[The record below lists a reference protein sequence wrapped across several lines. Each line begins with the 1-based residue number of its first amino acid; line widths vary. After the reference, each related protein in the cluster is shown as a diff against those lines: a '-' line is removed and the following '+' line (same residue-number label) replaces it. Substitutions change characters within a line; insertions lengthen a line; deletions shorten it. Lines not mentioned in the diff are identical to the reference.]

1 MLISIAVSGFTS
13 AIPSPIVGGFGEFS
27 APRNGLQIS
36 QQSQQMIDETQRQIQ
51 SERQNGLTNGGR
63 VWQNGVSSQG
73 ITRNG
78 VNSQSET
85 TRHGFNSQGMMSMNG
100 FNTWASMSD
109 GMMES
114 ETARME
120 MERMMEEEQRMMEE
134 ERRMEEE
141 RERMMEEY
149 ERMEMEMR
157 MEEERERRK
166 EEAKESTP
174 VELLGGYLFLLSGF
188 KLFNFA
194 GMYINFRK
202 ISK

>member
-13 AIPSPIVGGFGEFS
+13 AMPSPIVGGFGEFA

-85 TRHGFNSQGMMSMNG
+85 TRHGFNSRGMMSLNG

-120 MERMMEEEQRMMEE
+120 MERMMEE

-188 KLFNFA
+188 KLFSFA
-194 GMYINFRK
+194 GMYINYRK